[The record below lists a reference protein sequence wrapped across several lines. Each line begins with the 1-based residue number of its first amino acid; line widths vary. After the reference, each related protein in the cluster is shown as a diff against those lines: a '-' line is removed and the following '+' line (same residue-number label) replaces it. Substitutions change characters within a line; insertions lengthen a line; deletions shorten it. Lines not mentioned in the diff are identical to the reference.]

1 MKTLVVIPARGGSKG
16 VPNKNI
22 KLLNGKSLISYTI
35 DAAKKVFDKEHV
47 LISTDSVKIKNE
59 VENCGV
65 IIPFLRPAFLATDK
79 ATTYDVLLNALEY
92 YESKNEII
100 ERLVLLQPT
109 SPFRTEKHI
118 KEALKLYDNSIDMV
132 VSVNE
137 SKSNPYYNL
146 FEENKSGYLVKSKK
160 SKTFTRRQDCPKV
173 WEYNG
178 AIYVINVASLK
189 QKQLSAFK
197 KIRKY
202 EMDDISSHDIDTQL
216 DWIIA
221 EQIVKFHF

>member
-22 KLLNGKSLISYTI
+22 KLLNGKPLISYTI
-35 DAAKKVFDKEHV
+35 DAAKKVFEKEHV

-146 FEENKSGYLVKSKK
+146 FEENKSGYLIKSKK
-160 SKTFTRRQDCPKV
+160 NKTFTRRQDCPKV

-189 QKQLSAFK
+189 QKQLFAFK